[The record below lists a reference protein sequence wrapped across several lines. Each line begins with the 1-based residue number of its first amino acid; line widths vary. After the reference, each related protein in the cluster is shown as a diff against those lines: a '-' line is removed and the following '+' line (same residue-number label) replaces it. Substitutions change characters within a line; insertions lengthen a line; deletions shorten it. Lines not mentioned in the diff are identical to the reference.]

1 MTLPLI
7 LALPVQQDVQQ
18 HVHMIPQDH
27 IVIMLRPL
35 VQLDISLLP
44 LSQHRPLPTL
54 LVPVVLPDVAHAL

>member
-7 LALPVQQDVQQ
+7 HVLLVRQDAQ
-18 HVHMIPQDH
+18 HRVHIIPQDH